1 MVRII
6 ISLLILIVCIFII
19 VYKRESPL
27 YWYMG
32 GIFLFNSDI
41 SLFGI
46 HIIYLFTIVLL
57 ISVLLRKDGIKI
69 ILEFPL
75 AQIFLIYILGIFF
88 LGLVGPNISFFDRFV
103 FPVKK
108 ILSTVITLPLCYYY
122 ATKEKS
128 NDVFVEIC
136 MKLWFFVFLYGLF
149 EFVFAWNPINN
160 LISSIYGNNQID
172 FFTKKSVHFG
182 RFLGTSLYN
191 ASFNFGYVSSV
202 FGLLSIYLYSTSKRK
217 IYLISSLAGILGC
230 LFCGSRSV
238 ILACFI
244 GYIFYLI
251 NAISFQRNFKI
262 ALVSI
267 PIILIIIFNV
277 PLFKDLVDSTL
288 NVIGGGDE
296 FVGSSLEM
304 RMTQYRAV
312 ATLFKKSPI
321 VGNGLFYFVEVL
333 GWDAQNRPYGGIF
346 DQIQGLESYLFNLMI
361 EQGVFG
367 IILAIL
373 LFSSLFYY
381 YVKNK
386 KTDNQLASLGLS
398 YVVLF
403 LAFSMAT
410 GELGSWWYTM
420 PFIGKII
427 AQLNYKNIGDCEILV

>member
-1 MVRII
+1 
-6 ISLLILIVCIFII
+6 
-19 VYKRESPL
+19 
-27 YWYMG
+27 MG
-32 GIFLFNSDI
+32 GIFLFSSDI

-46 HIIYLFTIVLL
+46 HIIYLFAIVLL
-57 ISVLLRKDGIKI
+57 ISVLLRKDGIKV

-75 AQIFLIYILGIFF
+75 AQVFLTYILGIFL
-88 LGLVGPNISFFDRFV
+88 LGLVSPNISLFDRFI
-103 FPVKK
+103 FPIKK

-128 NDVFVEIC
+128 NEVFVEVC
-136 MKLWFFVFLYGLF
+136 MKLWFFIFLYGLF

-160 LISSIYGNNQID
+160 LISSIYGNNQIE

-182 RFLGTSLYN
+182 RFLGASVYN

-202 FGLLSIYLYSTSKRK
+202 FGLFSIYLYSTNKRK
-217 IYLISSLAGILGC
+217 IYLISSLAGLLGC

-244 GYIFYLI
+244 GYVFYLI
-251 NAISFQRNFKI
+251 NALSFQRNFKI

-304 RMTQYRAV
+304 RTTQYRAAV
-312 ATLFKKSPI
+312 KLFKNSPI
-321 VGNGLFYFVEVL
+321 VGNGLFYFVEVM
-333 GWDAQNRPYGGIF
+333 GWDTQKSPPYEGVF
-346 DQIQGLESYLFNLMI
+346 AQIQGLESYLFNLMI
-361 EQGVFG
+361 EQGIFG
-367 IILAIL
+367 IILSVL
-373 LFSSLFYY
+373 LFFSLFYY
-381 YVKNK
+381 YIKNK
-386 KTDNQLASLGLS
+386 KTDRQLASLGLS
-398 YVVLF
+398 FLVLF

-427 AQLNYKNIGDCEILV
+427 AQLKYEGSLRSENVA